1 MAVDLART
9 AEGGSR
15 SEYQEARRLE
25 AVHTLDILD
34 TPNEEPYDRI
44 VRLVRAIFRVDIAFI
59 AIIDAH
65 RQWYKA
71 ISGMEGEEAPLN
83 ETFCL
88 HTLNKNEMMV
98 IPDASKD
105 PVFSNNPFVAGK
117 TNIRFYAGVPLKTRK
132 GFAVGTLCAIDR
144 KPRAFSDEDVQVLQ
158 DLADIVVDQM
168 ELRIRA
174 RTDELTGIL
183 SRGAFQ
189 HESERIAALAQRH
202 RHDLSAICFDLD
214 HFKQVNDTLGHAAG
228 DQVLKAVV
236 KAVTPRMRKSDLF
249 ARVGGEEF
257 TILLPETG
265 RQGAMEVA
273 EKLRRDIAS
282 LRLEFN
288 GKPMRV
294 TASFG
299 IAGFAVAAN
308 DLETLLANADAAL
321 YRAKHAGRNRCE
333 AWGGEKIPVKAARR
347 RVLKTGK
354 ISFNYGSSSIDCT
367 VRTLGEQGAG
377 LSLISTVDVP
387 NEFRLLIPSDG
398 FDASCKVTSRTRTHL
413 EVEFR

>member
-1 MAVDLART
+1 MAVSSARKV
-9 AEGGSR
+9 EGGG
-15 SEYQEARRLE
+15 SEHREARRLE
-25 AVHTLDILD
+25 AVQALDILD
-34 TPNEEPYDRI
+34 TPHEEPYDRI
-44 VRLVRAIFRVDIAFI
+44 VRLVRTIFNVDIAFI

-71 ISGMEGEEAPLN
+71 VSGMEGEEVPLN

-105 PVFSNNPFVAGK
+105 PAFAENPFVTGESK
-117 TNIRFYAGVPLKTRK
+117 IRFYAGVPLKTRN
-132 GFAVGTLCAIDR
+132 GFAVGTLCAVDTT
-144 KPRAFSDEDVQVLQ
+144 PRNFSAQDVQVLQ

-168 ELRIRA
+168 ELRTRA

-183 SRGAFQ
+183 SRGAFRY
-189 HESERIAALAQRH
+189 ESERMAALAQRH

-214 HFKQVNDTLGHAAG
+214 HFKEINDTFGHAAG
-228 DQVLKAVV
+228 DEVLKAVA
-236 KAVTPRMRKSDLF
+236 KAVSARMRKSDLF
-249 ARVGGEEF
+249 ARTGGEEF

-282 LRLEFN
+282 LRLEFG
-288 GKPMRV
+288 GKPLRV

-299 IAGFAVAAN
+299 IAGFAVAAK
-308 DLETLLANADAAL
+308 DLDTLLANADAAL

-333 AWGGEKIPVKAARR
+333 AWGGETIPVKAARR

-354 ISFNYGSSSIDCT
+354 ISFNHGSSSIDCT

-387 NEFRLLIPSDG
+387 NEFRLLIQSDG
-398 FDASCKVTSRTRTHL
+398 LDASCKVTSRTRTHL